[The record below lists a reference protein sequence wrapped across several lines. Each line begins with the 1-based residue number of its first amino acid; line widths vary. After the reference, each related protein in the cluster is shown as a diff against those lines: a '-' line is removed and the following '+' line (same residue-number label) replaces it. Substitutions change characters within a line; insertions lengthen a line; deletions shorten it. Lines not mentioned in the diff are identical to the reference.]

1 MHEDDIAKIFDESE
15 LYELEVGQYDEYIY
29 MTYGDR
35 EIEINGVAFTVYS
48 DIIFNSNDDTIRFVT
63 SISKL
68 RDIKVEL
75 CISFKDIKTISVE
88 KI

>member
-29 MTYGDR
+29 MTYGNR
-35 EIEINGVAFTVYS
+35 EIEINGVTFTVYS
-48 DIIFNSNDDTIRFVT
+48 DIILNSNDDTIRFVT

-88 KI
+88 KF